1 MVRIRGGK
9 AIPPEG
15 LRLYVVHDSDGTF
28 LSKGGEP
35 LVEQYIPLGSP
46 IEVDGRRGKYCEL
59 TLDSGTKQCEA
70 VIRFDNR
77 ELMPIDAITP
87 DMKVVVF
94 QNGKE

>member
-1 MVRIRGGK
+1 MYAVT
-9 AIPPEG
+9 
-15 LRLYVVHDSDGTF
+15 DSDGTY
-28 LSKGGEP
+28 LSVGGEL

-77 ELMPIDAITP
+77 ELLPIDQITP
-87 DMKVVVF
+87 DMKVVVY
-94 QNGKE
+94 QNGKA